1 MAEEN
6 VTFEL
11 NEPVA
16 PEALLPRDYTRVG
29 WASAALV
36 ALVLLLIWLIRWQRR
51 RGLANPLI
59 VRNLAYKEAVRALDQ
74 VAAPHARA
82 AAVQT
87 SMILRKYLSVA
98 ANDPALFETH
108 EEFIA
113 RNDALNSLTEF
124 ARAACASGFERLAS
138 FKYAPEVP
146 ALEAPAVVSEARELL
161 ETLHRGFQ
169 G

>member
-1 MAEEN
+1 MGEEK

-11 NEPVA
+11 NEPAA
-16 PEALLPRDYTRVG
+16 PETLLPRDYTQVA
-29 WASAALV
+29 WVSAALL
-36 ALVLLLIWLIRWQRR
+36 ALILLAAWLIRRKLCHPSGSPR
-51 RGLANPLI
+51 I
-59 VRNLAYKEAVRALDQ
+59 VRNLAYKEASRAMDQ
-74 VAAPHARA
+74 IAAPHARA

-87 SMILRKYLSVA
+87 SLILRKYLSLA
-98 ANDPALFETH
+98 ADDPALFETH

-113 RNDALNSLTEF
+113 RNDALNSLTES
-124 ARAACASGFERLAS
+124 ARAACARGFARLAS

-146 ALEAPAVVSEARELL
+146 AVEAPTVVSEARELL